1 MGELQLW
8 VDQNDQ
14 NAHFITHYV
23 APGDGEFARFQPG
36 AGIAMGHDD
45 LKVVEAHRLVQSI
58 VTDQAHGATVE
69 DSLYAA
75 EVIQAMADSARNR
88 RWVKLDE

>member
-1 MGELQLW
+1 
-8 VDQNDQ
+8 
-14 NAHFITHYV
+14 
-23 APGDGEFARFQPG
+23 
-36 AGIAMGHDD
+36 MGHDD

-75 EVIQAMADSARNR
+75 EIIQAMADSARNR

>member
-8 VDQNDQ
+8 VDQDYQ

-36 AGIAMGHDD
+36 EASRWDMTTSRSWRLIA
-45 LKVVEAHRLVQSI
+45 LCSRL
-58 VTDQAHGATVE
+58 
-69 DSLYAA
+69 
-75 EVIQAMADSARNR
+75 
-88 RWVKLDE
+88 